1 MKLKYYLRGV
11 GVGIVVATLILMIS
25 FSLKPGMSDEQ
36 VMKRARQLG
45 MITQEEADKANEL
58 TQKKPISSEVGSET
72 QKQESS
78 EPENINSNAANTVEN
93 ENNSGDNANSIDANG
108 AEGSTN
114 LGEAGEPQSVEP
126 QPTSYEI
133 TVVPGEVARQIA
145 EDLASKGL
153 VDDAENFRKYMGQ
166 KNIANTIHNGVY
178 VIPVG
183 ATYDD
188 IIRILSGR

>member
-11 GVGIVVATLILMIS
+11 GVGIVVTTLILMIS
-25 FSLKPGMSDEQ
+25 FSLRPGMSDEQ
-36 VMKRARQLG
+36 VKKRARQLG
-45 MITQEEADKANEL
+45 MVTQEEADKATDL
-58 TQKKPISSEVGSET
+58 TQKKPTSSEAESET
-72 QKQESS
+72 QES
-78 EPENINSNAANTVEN
+78 N
-93 ENNSGDNANSIDANG
+93 
-108 AEGSTN
+108 
-114 LGEAGEPQSVEP
+114 SVEP
-126 QPTSYEI
+126 TKGEGNNLSGEENANNPDDNGNSAEGNTPENGTNPVGDEGQQDVTTTPTSYEI

-153 VDDAENFRKYMGQ
+153 IDDAESFRKYMGQ